1 MPTDV
6 TQTIALDAY
15 PDLPLDEFPE
25 AMLRIPLAKVGLDG
39 IDDNM
44 QRTLAVEVYT
54 EQDRTDGVWT
64 RVS

>member
-1 MPTDV
+1 MPTEV

-15 PDLPLDEFPE
+15 PDLPLDEFPD
-25 AMLRIPLAKVGLDG
+25 AMLRIPLSKVGLDG
-39 IDDNM
+39 INDNM

-54 EQDRTDGVWT
+54 EQDRTNSVWT

>member
-15 PDLPLDEFPE
+15 PDLPLDEFPD
-25 AMLRIPLAKVGLDG
+25 AMLRIPLSKVGLDG
-39 IDDNM
+39 INDNM

-54 EQDRTDGVWT
+54 EQDRNNSVWT

>member
-1 MPTDV
+1 MPSNV
-6 TQTIALDAY
+6 NQTIALDAY
-15 PDLPLDEFPE
+15 PDLPLDEFPD

-44 QRTLAVEVYT
+44 QRTLVGEAYT
-54 EQDRTDGVWT
+54 EQDRADGVWT

>member
-1 MPTDV
+1 MPSDV
-6 TQTIALDAY
+6 NQTIALDAY
-15 PDLPLDEFPE
+15 PDLPLDEFPD

-44 QRTLAVEVYT
+44 QRALAVEVYT
-54 EQDRTDGVWT
+54 EQDRADGVWT